1 MPANEMVQRIAEL
14 ECARSREL
22 HTKSK
27 CQGAVD
33 GRASLMFRIPAS
45 TDSHD

>member
-1 MPANEMVQRIAEL
+1 MPNEMVQRIAEL

-27 CQGAVD
+27 CQQGAVD